1 MTENPSQ
8 PSTAREKGRESD
20 RGELIIFS
28 LLLSPNRHLGTSP
41 KCLLNWTTIL
51 RSHSAAGATM
61 AGLKGREG
69 EPSPFHLLSLP
80 YSTMSFG
87 LQGSKAFIL
96 LTSAFASLGG
106 AQGSWRSKDES
117 LTGRKRRGKESG
129 WVGLMPHLS
138 ENERGEHD
146 PPPCASDSAFFM
158 PTGEIRRVFIFPSD
172 LFM

>member
-1 MTENPSQ
+1 
-8 PSTAREKGRESD
+8 
-20 RGELIIFS
+20 
-28 LLLSPNRHLGTSP
+28 
-41 KCLLNWTTIL
+41 
-51 RSHSAAGATM
+51 M

-96 LTSAFASLGG
+96 LTSASASLGG
-106 AQGSWRSKDES
+106 AQGSWSKDES

-138 ENERGEHD
+138 ENERGVSALDQD
-146 PPPCASDSAFFM
+146 PIVLGAVQTQNKMTVPVIKCLQPRS
-158 PTGEIRRVFIFPSD
+158 
-172 LFM
+172 L